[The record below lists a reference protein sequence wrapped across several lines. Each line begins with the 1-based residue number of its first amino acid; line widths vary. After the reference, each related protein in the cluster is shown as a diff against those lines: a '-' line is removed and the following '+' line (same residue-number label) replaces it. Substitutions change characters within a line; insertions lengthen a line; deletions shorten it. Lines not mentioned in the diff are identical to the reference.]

1 MALLQDESYP
11 RGNRIVAEPRRT
23 MEEPDFAE
31 WIGRSRSD
39 EDEATAAP
47 VRALAATLD
56 LVTPATA
63 TGEPIPPAWHWL
75 YFLAT
80 APQAELGRDG
90 AEARG
95 EFLPP
100 VELPRRMWAGGSF
113 VFHRPLRLGEPI
125 RRISTIK
132 AVARKTGKQGKLVF
146 VTVGHEIA
154 GEAGAAV
161 SEEHIIVYR
170 SAAVPGAMPAA
181 LQAPE
186 DGVWLRRVTPDPVLL
201 FRFSALTFNGH
212 RIHYDRAYCT
222 EAEGYPG
229 LVVHGP
235 LQAMLLLELAR
246 QTEPARP
253 VRRFDY
259 RALAPIFDTG
269 PFIVNGRPEGDG
281 AELWTADGQGHLGM
295 SGRAGF

>member
-1 MALLQDESYP
+1 
-11 RGNRIVAEPRRT
+11 
-23 MEEPDFAE
+23 MEEPDFAD
-31 WIGRSRSD
+31 WVGRCRSD
-39 EDEATAAP
+39 EDEATTAP

-56 LVTPATA
+56 LATPATA
-63 TGEPIPPAWHWL
+63 LGEPIPPAWHWL

-80 APQAELGRDG
+80 ASRPNWG
-90 AEARG
+90 ATA
-95 EFLPP
+95 
-100 VELPRRMWAGGSF
+100 PRRAANSC
-113 VFHRPLRLGEPI
+113 HRSNCRAACGPAAASSSISRCASASASAASRRSRLS
-125 RRISTIK
+125 R
-132 AVARKTGKQGKLVF
+132 ARPASRASWSF

-154 GEAGAAV
+154 GETGAAV

-170 SAAVPGAMPAA
+170 SAAVPGATAA
-181 LQAPE
+181 AQQAPE
-186 DGVWLRRVTPDPVLL
+186 DRVWLRRVTPDPILL

-246 QTEPARP
+246 AAEPARP

-269 PFIVNGRPEGDG
+269 PFTVNGRPEGDG

-295 SGRAGF
+295 SGRASF